1 MTDIFEYL
9 KNIKPFETQDST
21 TTADTTI
28 NYDSDDDYDCDI
40 SETTQDNNEQL
51 LKTYKDKNLI
61 PFSFTFLQEAL
72 NDKGVAKNKLSDPF
86 PAH

>member
-28 NYDSDDDYDCDI
+28 DYDSDDEYDFDI
-40 SETTQDNNEQL
+40 SETTQDKNGKL
-51 LKTYKDKNLI
+51 LK
-61 PFSFTFLQEAL
+61 
-72 NDKGVAKNKLSDPF
+72 
-86 PAH
+86 